1 LKHRIKSIE
10 KEKRKQEEFIK
21 EASKAV
27 IIPVEEKQEILQAP
41 VVKEEQEELF
51 TMSFKVKN
59 ETKPRLKLIKEFLD
73 NGGYDY
79 E

>member
-1 LKHRIKSIE
+1 MNENHEIS
-10 KEKRKQEEFIK
+10 KRSYEELENVMNK
-21 EASKAV
+21 
-27 IIPVEEKQEILQAP
+27 PLQAP
-41 VVKEEQEELF
+41 IEEKQEELF

-59 ETKPRLKLIKEFLD
+59 EPKSRLKLIKEFLE